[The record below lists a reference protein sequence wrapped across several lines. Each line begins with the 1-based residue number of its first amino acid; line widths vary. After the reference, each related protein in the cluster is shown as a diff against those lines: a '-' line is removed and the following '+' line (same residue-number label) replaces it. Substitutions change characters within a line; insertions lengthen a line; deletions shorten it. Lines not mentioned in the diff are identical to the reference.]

1 MASYMTSTG
10 KGNEQEQMH
19 FSSLFWI
26 IVALT
31 GLLLCY
37 YGKVKGDDAD
47 ARVDLEKSRKNPFRH

>member
-1 MASYMTSTG
+1 
-10 KGNEQEQMH
+10 MH

-47 ARVDLEKSRKNPFRH
+47 ARVDLEQSRKNPFRFPY